1 MITFE
6 TMEQRIKIDVHL
18 SGVDFRPSMIQN
30 TLNHEMTILAE
41 SGEIATKG
49 RYRGQNSPY
58 GLAVISLEYEPNIIK
73 QFIDVLLS
81 SKKALQQSGLEK
93 VLIEVE
99 LAHAAKFHFDIDAE
113 QTAILKKSNIL
124 LSFSIREM
132 QKEELTIQDYRNQI
146 HSLHRAILKLK
157 KEMSKRQKAKQ
168 TVTQSLMQEF
178 DKLVY
183 ASFTTSEGPLLNEPL
198 PEFKKQNSK
207 KKNLPS

>member
-18 SGVDFRPSMIQN
+18 SGGDFHPSLIQN
-30 TLNHEMTILAE
+30 TLSHELTILAE
-41 SGEIATKG
+41 SGKLASKG
-49 RYRGQNSPY
+49 RYRGQISPY
-58 GLAVISLEYEPNIIK
+58 GLAVISLGYEPNSIK
-73 QFIDVLLS
+73 QFISVLLS
-81 SKKALQQSGLEK
+81 NKKTLQQSGLEK
-93 VLIEVE
+93 VLVEVE
-99 LAHAAKFHFDIDAE
+99 LAQMAKFHFDIDAE

-132 QKEELTIQDYRNQI
+132 AKEELTIQDYRNQI

-183 ASFTTSEGPLLNEPL
+183 ASYTTSEGSLINEPQ

-207 KKNLPS
+207 KRNLSS